1 MRRLNISKLANFF
14 IWFQVYFNIFCKFL
28 IFDLGFPNFINY
40 ISDLLTLCL
49 IVLLFKKYYP
59 KIKISKKAKS
69 LLICVFSFFIICTF
83 STLINKGN
91 FLLFLWG
98 FRNTFRF
105 LIWLICCIA
114 FLDTRYLKINFNIF
128 KFITY
133 VNIFFMLYQF
143 IVLGIRNDYLN
154 GVFGTYVGGNAAI
167 NIFLIAMTVFSIYM
181 YRIKEIKKSKFI
193 FLLIILL
200 LSSSLNEL
208 KIFFL
213 EFFIIIFISQFY
225 FSEKKVNPLILFRNL
240 LVLFISIYIALQ
252 VFFIFYPDFANFFT
266 IESILDYTTRSY
278 NSNEL
283 LYSNGVPIMN
293 RFSVFEVIPKYFLTS
308 FDQILFGKGFGSSE
322 FSQIAIFNSAFYQQ
336 YGAINYLGYFSSY
349 LLLEVGILGVGTYLL
364 IFILSFFYCF
374 RRKNQLNLFALTLSL
389 MGIIL
394 FFYNSSFRLESCG
407 YMFYTFLAISFTLN
421 KNVDENM
428 KRRRKNV

>member
-1 MRRLNISKLANFF
+1 
-14 IWFQVYFNIFCKFL
+14 
-28 IFDLGFPNFINY
+28 
-40 ISDLLTLCL
+40 
-49 IVLLFKKYYP
+49 
-59 KIKISKKAKS
+59 
-69 LLICVFSFFIICTF
+69 
-83 STLINKGN
+83 
-91 FLLFLWG
+91 
-98 FRNTFRF
+98 
-105 LIWLICCIA
+105 
-114 FLDTRYLKINFNIF
+114 
-128 KFITY
+128 
-133 VNIFFMLYQF
+133 
-143 IVLGIRNDYLN
+143 
-154 GVFGTYVGGNAAI
+154 
-167 NIFLIAMTVFSIYM
+167 M